1 VNLWLIIPVKP
12 FGEGK
17 SRLHHVLNADQR
29 AALSR
34 RLLRGVLDTVKESG
48 LAERILVISRD
59 EAVLDLA
66 RAAGAVTV
74 PETGDGLN
82 TALEA
87 ARGRAIESGAG
98 AVLILPADLPL
109 VTVDD
114 LARLHALAAE
124 EEGVVIAPSR
134 DGGTNALLLRPPHL
148 LDFAYGPDSFQH
160 HRQQAHANGYRCRT
174 LESPT
179 LAFDLDWPQ
188 DLDELS
194 VLVE

>member
-1 VNLWLIIPVKP
+1 MNLWLIIPVKP
-12 FGEGK
+12 FDEGK
-17 SRLHHVLNADQR
+17 SRLHHVLGAAQR

-34 RLLRGVLDTVKESG
+34 RLLRGVLDTVSESG

-59 EAVLDLA
+59 KAVLDLA
-66 RAAGAVTV
+66 RTAGAVTV
-74 PETGDGLN
+74 PETGDDLN
-82 TALEA
+82 MALEA

-109 VTVDD
+109 VTTDD

-124 EEGVVIAPSR
+124 GEGVVIAPSR

-148 LDFAYGPDSFQH
+148 LDFAYGPDSFRH
-160 HRQQAHANGYRCRT
+160 HCQQAHANGYRCRT